1 MKQRLVTQSK
11 LGSLVE
17 SVVNIIIGFVINV
30 TAQHLVF
37 PLFGIHILFS
47 QNLGIAVIF
56 TVISLTRSYVLRR
69 IFNKLR
75 YFYA

>member
-1 MKQRLVTQSK
+1 MQTK

-30 TAQHLVF
+30 TAQYLVF
-37 PLFGIHILFS
+37 PLFGMYIAFS
-47 QNLGIAVIF
+47 QNLMIAVIF
-56 TVISLTRSYVLRR
+56 TFISLARSYVLRR
-69 IFNKLR
+69 VFNKLR